1 MLSITDI
8 TDVSYGNMDVG
19 DMIFNQQYS
28 IMCGMMESLLH
39 GF

>member
-19 DMIFNQQYS
+19 DIFNQQYS